1 MQYLD
6 AFANPLRLRLQGTM
20 KEHPPENRPENKE
33 KTRVSGVAAATRKM
47 NAPEQK
53 IRMTLDRVCA
63 GVSLGKSTRAM
74 CIEAGISQR
83 LLWSWLAGN
92 AEFMEQY
99 LRARE
104 LCVDAYAEEIIE
116 ISDDRS
122 QDLHVDEKGREVTNR
137 EAIARTQLR
146 SDARKWYAS
155 RLAPKKYGD
164 KATEAQIGAGRKAC
178 MAPSI
183 EIAFVPAG
191 RGDEAAGLS

>member
-1 MQYLD
+1 MKAY
-6 AFANPLRLRLQGTM
+6 PL
-20 KEHPPENRPENKE
+20 ENRPENGTRE
-33 KTRVSGVAAATRKM
+33 KACISAAAAITEKM
-47 NAPEQK
+47 NAPAQE
-53 IRMTLDRVCA
+53 IRTMLDRICA
-63 GVSLGKSTRAM
+63 GISLGKSTRAM
-74 CIEAGISQR
+74 CIETGISQR
-83 LLWSWLAGN
+83 LLWSWLAGS

-99 LRARE
+99 LRAKE

-122 QDLHVDEKGREVTNR
+122 QDLHLDEKGREITNR

-146 SDARKWYAS
+146 IDARKWYAS

-164 KATEAQIGAGRKAC
+164 KAMEAQTGNDRKTR

-191 RGDEAAGLS
+191 RGDGAAGLS